1 MDIKLLRGTAPQVAG
16 LLKSGQAE
24 LAIAASLGETWDR
37 LDNWAL
43 FTERFELIA
52 NSDHRLAARDTIT
65 FSELGAERL
74 LMRAHCEHFEPLA
87 SLLRSQELDID
98 RAHEVSSEHD
108 LAAFIESGVGVSFAP
123 RSASTTSS
131 FTRAAVSGFDLKR
144 TVFLYGVAGRQR
156 TPVANMMLKMLRAA
170 DWSAYAN

>member
-1 MDIKLLRGTAPQVAG
+1 VETAPQVAD

-24 LAIAASLGETWDR
+24 LAIAASLGEIWDR

-52 NSDHRLAARDTIT
+52 NSDHRLATRDTIT

-87 SLLRSQELDID
+87 SLLRSQDLDID

-108 LAAFIESGVGVSFAP
+108 LAAFIASGVGVSFAP

-131 FTRAAVSGFDLKR
+131 FTHAAVHGFDLKR

-170 DWSAYAN
+170 DWSPYAN